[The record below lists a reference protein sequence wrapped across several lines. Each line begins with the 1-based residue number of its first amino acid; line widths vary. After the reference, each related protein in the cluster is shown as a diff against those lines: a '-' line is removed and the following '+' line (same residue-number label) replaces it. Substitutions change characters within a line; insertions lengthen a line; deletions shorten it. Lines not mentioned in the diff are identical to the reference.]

1 MNLPGYILYFWSETN
16 SIVML
21 NIIKAG
27 IITAF
32 LATGTVVIPSAIPDE
47 GMFPLSELGKAG
59 LKKAGLKISEK
70 DIYNPGQIGLVDAL
84 VQVSGC
90 SGSFVSPNGLIIT
103 NHHCAF
109 SAVQL
114 ASTPE
119 HNYLE
124 NGFVANSHEQEIEA
138 KGLNIRITDSYEDV
152 SQEVLAAVA
161 HVSDP
166 TERID
171 IINNKR
177 KEIAKEAEGQDPTIK
192 AEVSEMFIGK
202 SYVLFRYKT
211 IEDVRLVYV
220 PRQDIGEFGGET
232 DNWVWPRHTGDFSF
246 LRAYVAPDGSSAKFA
261 KENVPY
267 KPKKHLKVNPKGV
280 NENDF
285 VFILGYPGRTFRHRP
300 AQYIAYQEKYLLPYT
315 SELYDFQNQQM
326 EIAGKDDKATELAL
340 ATRIKRNAN
349 VMKNYRGKLKGLRN
363 IDLVNTKIK
372 EDQEL
377 EKFIQSDADLKSQYG
392 NLMNDIEQHYQT
404 VFNNAEKELWY
415 NNIYSGIRS
424 LQLASLTNSFQDAL
438 NKELSSKRK
447 ADLFA
452 ANIESFKKQMSG
464 LYESFN
470 LQVDKNIA
478 ATMFNQA
485 YQLKGQNSLPFVSN
499 YKFKNEQDASN
510 FITNAIQTSKLTNYS
525 DFESN
530 VLKDVNSFL
539 KYQDDLMLFQKALEK
554 EMSPFDQEQKRREG
568 NLNKLMAD
576 YIAVK
581 EKFQSKS
588 FIPDANSTLRLTYG
602 NIKGYSPADATYMEP
617 FTTVKGLI
625 EKGNSGLSEFTYP
638 ESIKQNWLDKNFGN
652 YFKKELNDVPVN
664 ILYNMDT
671 TGGNSGS
678 PIMNAYG
685 ELIGV
690 NFDRA
695 YDATINDFAWNESYS
710 RSIGVDI
717 RYVLWIADKIDN
729 AQFIINEM
737 GIKR

>member
-1 MNLPGYILYFWSETN
+1 
-16 SIVML
+16 ML
-21 NIIKAG
+21 NFIKAG
-27 IITAF
+27 LIAAF
-32 LATGTVVIPSAIPDE
+32 LTTGTIIIPNAIPDE
-47 GMFPLSELGKAG
+47 GMFPLSELSKAG

-70 DIYNPGQIGLVDAL
+70 EIYNPGQIGLVDAL

-138 KGLNIRITDSYEDV
+138 KGLNIRITDSYQDV
-152 SQEVLAAVA
+152 SQRILEAVA
-161 HVSDP
+161 NVSDP
-166 TERID
+166 SQRID

-177 KEIAKEAEGQDPTIK
+177 QEIAKEAEAQDPTIK

-220 PRQDIGEFGGET
+220 PRQNIGEFGGET

-246 LRAYVAPDGSSAKFA
+246 LRAYVAKDGSSAKYS
-261 KENVPY
+261 KDNVPY
-267 KPKKHLKVNPKGV
+267 KPKKHLKVNPNGV
-280 NENDF
+280 KENDF

-300 AQYIAYQEKYLLPYT
+300 AQYIEYQQQYLLPYT

-326 EIAGKDDKATELAL
+326 LLAGKDDKATELAL

-363 IDLVNTKIK
+363 IDLINSKIK
-372 EDQEL
+372 EDEEL
-377 EKFIQSDADLKSQYG
+377 AKFIENDAELKSKYG
-392 NLMNDIEQHYQT
+392 SLMEDIDQHYKQ

-424 LQLASLTNSFQDAL
+424 LQFASLTNSFQEAL
-438 NKELSSKRK
+438 NKELSTSRK
-447 ADLFA
+447 AELFN
-452 ANIESFKKQMSG
+452 ANIANFKKQLAG

-470 LQVDKNIA
+470 INVDKSIA
-478 ATMFNQA
+478 SNMFAQA
-485 YQLKGQNSLPFVSN
+485 YQLKDGNSLPFVAAH
-499 YKFKNEQDASN
+499 KFNNAQAASDY
-510 FITNAIQTSKLTNYS
+510 ISRIIEDSKLSNQEY
-525 DFESN
+525 FEN
-530 VLKDVNSFL
+530 TVLKDANSFL
-539 KYQDDLMLFQKALEK
+539 KYSDELMKFQKELDS
-554 EMSPFDQEQKRREG
+554 EMQPFYAEQKRREG

-576 YIAVK
+576 YMAVK

-588 FIPDANSTLRLTYG
+588 FIPDANSTLRLTFG
-602 NIKGYSPADATYMEP
+602 NIKGYSPADANYMAP
-617 FTTVKGLI
+617 FTTVKGII
-625 EKGNSGLSEFTYP
+625 EKGNSGLPEFEYP
-638 ESIKQNWLDKNFGN
+638 EAIKTNWLDKNFGN
-652 YFKKELNDVPVN
+652 YFNKDLNDVPVN

-729 AQFIINEM
+729 AQFIIQEM
-737 GIKR
+737 GVK

>member
-1 MNLPGYILYFWSETN
+1 MKLNLKSTLLLALLLGSSAVF
-16 SIVML
+16 
-21 NIIKAG
+21 
-27 IITAF
+27 TAS
-32 LATGTVVIPSAIPDE
+32 VPDE
-47 GMFPLSELGKAG
+47 GMFPLSELSRAG

-90 SGSFVSPNGLIIT
+90 SGSFISASGLIIT

-124 NGFVANSHEQEIEA
+124 NGFVARSQEQEIQA
-138 KGLNIRITDSYEDV
+138 KGLTIRITDSYEDV
-152 SQEVLAAVA
+152 SDRILNAVA
-161 HVSDP
+161 NISDP
-166 TERID
+166 VERINT
-171 IINNKR
+171 IQKLR
-177 KEIAKEAEGQDPTIK
+177 TQIAQEAEQKDPSIK

-202 SYVLFRYKT
+202 SYVLFKYKT

-246 LRAYVAPDGSSAKFA
+246 LRAYVSPDGKPAKYA

-267 KPKKHLKVNPKGV
+267 QPKKHLKVNPNGV
-280 NENDF
+280 EENDF

-300 AQYIAYQEKYLLPYT
+300 AQFIEYQQQFLLPYT

-326 EIAGKDDKATELAL
+326 LEAGKNDKATELAL

-363 IDLVNTKIK
+363 IDLIGSKK
-372 EDQEL
+372 QEDQAL
-377 EKFIQSDADLKSQYG
+377 ANFIQSKPELKKKYGKLMQEIDQHYQLVFSDAYRELWFNNLYTGIRSMHIANLINSFKQALAAQKNDSDRTQVFQLNIENVKTQLNALYESYNTQVDKSIAARMFTDAVSFEGKNKITTIEQKGFNSAQQAAAYIQKAIEDSALKSQ
-392 NLMNDIEQHYQT
+392 D
-404 VFNNAEKELWY
+404 
-415 NNIYSGIRS
+415 
-424 LQLASLTNSFQDAL
+424 QLIST
-438 NKELSSKRK
+438 
-447 ADLFA
+447 
-452 ANIESFKKQMSG
+452 
-464 LYESFN
+464 
-470 LQVDKNIA
+470 
-478 ATMFNQA
+478 
-485 YQLKGQNSLPFVSN
+485 
-499 YKFKNEQDASN
+499 
-510 FITNAIQTSKLTNYS
+510 
-525 DFESN
+525 
-530 VLKDVNSFL
+530 VLKDASSLLSYNDELLIMQQQLQAENLQFREEL
-539 KYQDDLMLFQKALEK
+539 KRRDGVLNRLMGDYVAIKEVYQDK
-554 EMSPFDQEQKRREG
+554 
-568 NLNKLMAD
+568 N
-576 YIAVK
+576 
-581 EKFQSKS
+581 

-617 FTTVKGLI
+617 FTTVRGLI
-625 EKGNSGLSEFTYP
+625 EKGNSGDPEFKYP
-638 ESIKQNWLDKNFGN
+638 QPIKEAWLAKNFGP
-652 YFKKELNDVPVN
+652 YTRKSGDDVPVN

-678 PIMNAYG
+678 PIMNAKG

-717 RYVLWIADKIDN
+717 RYVLWVADKIDN
-729 AQFIINEM
+729 VQFILKEM
-737 GIKR
+737 GI

>member
-1 MNLPGYILYFWSETN
+1 
-16 SIVML
+16 ML
-21 NIIKAG
+21 NFIKAG
-27 IITAF
+27 IIAAF
-32 LATGTVVIPSAIPDE
+32 LTTGTVIIPNAIPDE

-70 DIYNPGQIGLVDAL
+70 EIYNPGQIGLVDAL

-152 SQEVLAAVA
+152 SQRILDAVA
-161 HVSDP
+161 NVTDP
-166 TERID
+166 SQRID
-171 IINNKR
+171 IITNKR
-177 KEIAKEAEGQDPTIK
+177 KEIAKEAEAQDPTIK

-202 SYVLFRYKT
+202 SYVLFKYKT
-211 IEDVRLVYV
+211 IEDVRLVYI
-220 PRQDIGEFGGET
+220 PRQNIGEFGGET

-246 LRAYVAPDGSSAKFA
+246 LRAYVAKAGSSAKYS
-261 KENVPY
+261 KDNVPY

-300 AQYIAYQEKYLLPYT
+300 AQYIEYQQQYLLPYT

-326 EIAGKDDKATELAL
+326 LLAGKDDKATELAL

-372 EDQEL
+372 EDEEL
-377 EKFIQSDADLKSQYG
+377 AKFIENDAELKAQYG
-392 NLMNDIEQHYQT
+392 SLMKDIDQHYQL
-404 VFNNAEKELWY
+404 VFQNAEKELWY
-415 NNIYSGIRS
+415 NNVYSGIRG
-424 LQLASLTNSFQDAL
+424 LQLASLTNSFQDAI

-447 ADLFA
+447 EELYN
-452 ANIESFKKQMSG
+452 ANIENFKKQLAG

-470 LQVDKNIA
+470 LNVDKSIA
-478 ATMFNQA
+478 STMFAQA
-485 YQLKGQNSLPFVSN
+485 YQLKDGNALPFVAAH
-499 YKFKNEQDASN
+499 KFSNEQAASDY
-510 FITNAIQTSKLTNYS
+510 ISKTIEDSKLSNQEY
-525 DFESN
+525 FEN
-530 VLKDVNSFL
+530 TVLKDVNSFL
-539 KYQDDLMLFQKALEK
+539 KYSDDLMKFQKELDK
-554 EMSPFDQEQKRREG
+554 EMQPFYAEQKRREG

-588 FIPDANSTLRLTYG
+588 FIPDANSTLRLTFG

-617 FTTVKGLI
+617 FTTVKGII
-625 EKGNSGLSEFTYP
+625 EKGNSGLNEFHYP
-638 ESIKQNWLDKNFGN
+638 EAIKTNWLDKNFGN
-652 YFKKELNDVPVN
+652 YFKKDLNDVPVN
-664 ILYNMDT
+664 MLYNMDT

-729 AQFIINEM
+729 AQFIIQEM
-737 GIKR
+737 GVK

>member
-1 MNLPGYILYFWSETN
+1 
-16 SIVML
+16 ML

-300 AQYIAYQEKYLLPYT
+300 AQYISYQEKYLLPYT

-372 EDQEL
+372 EDQDL
-377 EKFIQSDADLKSQYG
+377 EKFIQSDAALKAQYG
-392 NLMNDIEQHYQT
+392 NLMNDIDQHYQT

-452 ANIESFKKQMSG
+452 ANIEGFKKQMAS
-464 LYESFN
+464 LYESYN
-470 LQVDKNIA
+470 LQVDKNIS

-485 YQLKGQNSLPFVSN
+485 YQLKGDNRLPFVSN
-499 YKFKNEQDASN
+499 YQFKSEQEASN
-510 FITNAIQTSKLTNYS
+510 FITKAIESSKLSNYT

-539 KYQDDLMLFQKALEK
+539 KYQDDLMIFQKGLEK
-554 EMSPFDQEQKRREG
+554 EMTPFDQEQKRREG

-617 FTTVKGLI
+617 FTTVRGLI

-695 YDATINDFAWNESYS
+695 YDATINDYAWNESYS

>member
-1 MNLPGYILYFWSETN
+1 
-16 SIVML
+16 ML
-21 NIIKAG
+21 NFIKAG
-27 IITAF
+27 IIAAF
-32 LATGTVVIPSAIPDE
+32 LTTGTVIIPNAIPDE

-70 DIYNPGQIGLVDAL
+70 EIYNPGQIGLVDAL

-152 SQEVLAAVA
+152 SQRILDAVA
-161 HVSDP
+161 NVTDP
-166 TERID
+166 SQRID
-171 IINNKR
+171 IITNKR
-177 KEIAKEAEGQDPTIK
+177 KEIAKEAEAQDPTIK

-202 SYVLFRYKT
+202 SYVLFKYKT
-211 IEDVRLVYV
+211 IEDVRLVYI
-220 PRQDIGEFGGET
+220 PRQNIGEFGGET

-246 LRAYVAPDGSSAKFA
+246 LRAYVAKDGSSAKYS
-261 KENVPY
+261 KDNVPY

-300 AQYIAYQEKYLLPYT
+300 AQYIEYQQQYLLPYT

-326 EIAGKDDKATELAL
+326 LLAGKDDKATELAL

-372 EDQEL
+372 EDEEL
-377 EKFIQSDADLKSQYG
+377 AKFIENDAELKAQYG
-392 NLMNDIEQHYQT
+392 SLMKDIDQHYQL
-404 VFNNAEKELWY
+404 VFQNAEKELWY
-415 NNIYSGIRS
+415 NNVYSGIRG
-424 LQLASLTNSFQDAL
+424 LQLASLTNSFQDAI

-447 ADLFA
+447 EELYN
-452 ANIESFKKQMSG
+452 ANIENFKKQLAG

-470 LQVDKNIA
+470 LNVDKSIA
-478 ATMFNQA
+478 STMFAQA
-485 YQLKGQNSLPFVSN
+485 YQLKDGNALPFVAAH
-499 YKFKNEQDASN
+499 KFSNEQAASDY
-510 FITNAIQTSKLTNYS
+510 ISKTIEDSKLSNQEY
-525 DFESN
+525 FEN
-530 VLKDVNSFL
+530 TVLKDVNSFL
-539 KYQDDLMLFQKALEK
+539 KYSDDLMKFQKELDK
-554 EMSPFDQEQKRREG
+554 EMQPFYAEQKRREG

-588 FIPDANSTLRLTYG
+588 FIPDANSTLRLTFG

-617 FTTVKGLI
+617 FTTVKGII
-625 EKGNSGLSEFTYP
+625 EKGNSGLNEFHYP
-638 ESIKQNWLDKNFGN
+638 EAIKTNWLDKNFGN
-652 YFKKELNDVPVN
+652 YFKKDLNDVPVN
-664 ILYNMDT
+664 MLYNMDT

-729 AQFIINEM
+729 AQFIIQEM
-737 GIKR
+737 GVK